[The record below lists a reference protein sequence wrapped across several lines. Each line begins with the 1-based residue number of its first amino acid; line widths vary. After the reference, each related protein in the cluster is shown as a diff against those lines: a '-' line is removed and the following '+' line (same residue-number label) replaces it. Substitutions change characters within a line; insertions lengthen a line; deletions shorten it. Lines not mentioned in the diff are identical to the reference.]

1 MDKLV
6 PDERTTLRNV
16 FDSVG
21 MTPGYARLLSRNFGD
36 SMDTPFSQLPDEVK
50 EQVFRRVWEVLAGV
64 DRSGQ
69 FDHLS
74 VMDRSA
80 ILEILRDTK
89 EDFAGWL
96 AVNGA
101 GSGR

>member
-1 MDKLV
+1 MTGTHGDQV
-6 PDERTTLRNV
+6 HAGNIVVRRPDDLEA
-16 FDSVG
+16 FD
-21 MTPGYARLLSRNFGD
+21 A
-36 SMDTPFSQLPDEVK
+36 LPDEAK
-50 EQVFRRVWEVLAGV
+50 ERVFRRVWEVLAGV

-89 EDFAGWL
+89 EEFARWL
-96 AVNGA
+96 VDNRA
-101 GSGR
+101 GLRP